1 MSSSM
6 IKHLSRASRLSR
18 RPLTAALLLLSAG
31 LWAQDL
37 PALAASAIPSAPP
50 AVDAEKKDA
59 QGAVLTIATATQDEF
74 GALSISVRHV
84 DAGAFADAAGAQK
97 SGLHADLDVS
107 VEDRKDL
114 FSQPSVTEGQTLM
127 VGDYRLRVEQIDP
140 KARGTV
146 VLRVWA
152 PPKPPA
158 KAKSGWRR
166 FFGL

>member
-6 IKHLSRASRLSR
+6 IKHPS
-18 RPLTAALLLLSAG
+18 RPLTAALLLLSAA

-37 PALAASAIPSAPP
+37 PALAASAIPTAAAP
-50 AVDAEKKDA
+50 VDGEKKAA
-59 QGAVLTIATATQDEF
+59 QGSLLTIQTATQEEF
-74 GALSISVRHV
+74 GAVDVYVRHV
-84 DAGAFADAAGAQK
+84 DPGAYTDASGAQK
-97 SGLHADLDVS
+97 AGLHADLDIS
-107 VEDRKDL
+107 VEDRKDQS
-114 FSQPSVTEGQTLM
+114 SQPSVAEGETFM
-127 VGDYRLRVEQIDP
+127 VAEYRIRVEQIDP
-140 KARGTV
+140 KGRGTV